1 MVTLDSL
8 VPKDHLLR
16 LIDQH
21 LSFDFIRA
29 ECESL
34 YCPNN
39 GRPALDPV
47 MLFKMLF
54 VGYLFGVRSER
65 RLIKDIEVNVAYR
78 WFVGLRLTDPVPDAS
93 TFSQNRRR
101 RFAGTDIEQRIF
113 DGIVSRSG
121 PYAAVLQMSQALE
134 GSDAAP
140 IRHLREQE
148 EWQAEDLNRLLLRM
162 LSELKLGMPQSAS

>member
-65 RLIKDIEVNVAYR
+65 RLIKDIEVNVARMKKLTNMRAASADKTVVLKPPREMTLELALEYIADDELVEVTPGSIR
-78 WFVGLRLTDPVPDAS
+78 LRKRLLDPNARKRHARDA
-93 TFSQNRRR
+93 
-101 RFAGTDIEQRIF
+101 AGTRCGPRRARRSAIWR
-113 DGIVSRSG
+113 GARSG
-121 PYAAVLQMSQALE
+121 FT
-134 GSDAAP
+134 
-140 IRHLREQE
+140 
-148 EWQAEDLNRLLLRM
+148 
-162 LSELKLGMPQSAS
+162 

>member
-1 MVTLDSL
+1 MVTLESL

-16 LIDQH
+16 LIDRH
-21 LSFDFIRA
+21 ISFDFIRA

-65 RLIKDIEVNVAYR
+65 RLIKEVEVNVAYR
-78 WFVGLRLTDPVPDAS
+78 WFVGLRQTDAVPDAS

-113 DGIVSRSG
+113 DGIVEQAIAHKLIGGRVLYTDSTHLVDARSKLT
-121 PYAAVLQMSQALE
+121 YLR
-134 GSDAAP
+134 GSC
-140 IRHLREQE
+140 
-148 EWQAEDLNRLLLRM
+148 
-162 LSELKLGMPQSAS
+162 